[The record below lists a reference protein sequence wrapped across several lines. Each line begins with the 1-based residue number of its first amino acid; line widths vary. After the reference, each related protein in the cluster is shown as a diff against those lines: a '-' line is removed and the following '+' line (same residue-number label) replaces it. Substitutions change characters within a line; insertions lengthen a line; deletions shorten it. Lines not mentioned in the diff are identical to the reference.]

1 VKLITAVVPSSRL
14 GPIMTALRL
23 FGVRGLT
30 LSWVYVV
37 DAGDDRVEIY
47 RGVSHRAMPDAQVR
61 LDILAP
67 DDDTHDLVHVII
79 RAAVTTSTRTST
91 WTSTRTSPAG
101 VWVTPVDEVV
111 RICNGEQG
119 LAAI

>member
-1 VKLITAVVPSSRL
+1 MKLITAVVPSSRL
-14 GPIMTALRL
+14 GPVMAALCL

-37 DAGDDRVEIY
+37 DAGDNRIEIY
-47 RGVSHRAMPDAQVR
+47 RGVSQRAVPAARVR

-67 DDDTHDLVHVII
+67 NDDTRDLVHVII
-79 RAAVTTSTRTST
+79 RAAVTTSTRA
-91 WTSTRTSPAG
+91 SPAE

-111 RICNGEQG
+111 RISNGEQG
-119 LAAI
+119 LAAL

>member
-61 LDILAP
+61 LDVLAP

-79 RAAVTTSTRTST
+79 RAAVMTSTRTSL
-91 WTSTRTSPAG
+91 AG
-101 VWVTPVDEVV
+101 VWVTPVNEVV

-119 LAAI
+119 MAAL